1 MAAAAGLS
9 GAKPEVARTGVEE
22 RLNGGF
28 GAEATVN
35 CGRERGRGTDLAA
48 SGAAFVAGFAA
59 ALVALAVGFL
69 VTGFV
74 AAFLSEGLAW
84 SGFAAAGF
92 VADLGFSSGL
102 TASAGVKSAP
112 ETSAASVHCRRRC
125 APAH

>member
-1 MAAAAGLS
+1 VAAAAGLS

-48 SGAAFVAGFAA
+48 IGAAFVAGFAA
-59 ALVALAVGFL
+59 ALAVGFL
-69 VTGFV
+69 VAGFA
-74 AAFLSEGLAW
+74 AAFLSEVLVW
-84 SGFAAAGF
+84 SGFV

-102 TASAGVKSAP
+102 AASAGIKSAP